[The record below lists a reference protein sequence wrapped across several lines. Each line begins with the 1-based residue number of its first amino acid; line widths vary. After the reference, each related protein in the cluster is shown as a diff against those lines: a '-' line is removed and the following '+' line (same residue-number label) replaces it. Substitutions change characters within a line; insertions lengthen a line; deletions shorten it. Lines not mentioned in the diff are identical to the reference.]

1 MRAAAAHGIGRR
13 AEASAAV
20 NPATEEPCMDSSAVF
35 QYGLDHLTPAIA
47 LAIADGH
54 CRGMLNDAARGRIEN
69 SRQKVAE
76 LAAGD
81 AAVYG
86 INTGFGPLCTSRIS
100 AQDTRTLQRNLIMS
114 HASGMGEPISPRL
127 AKLMLVLKAHALS
140 RGHSGVAAATVERI
154 IWHIDNNVVP
164 VVPCH
169 GSVGASGDLAPLS
182 HLFLPLIGLGRVQMG
197 TETRPAA
204 EILEAKG
211 LSPIQLGPK
220 EGLALI
226 NGTQFIAAHALW
238 AVVRMQHGLDMADI
252 AGAMS
257 LEALSGSKRPF
268 QAELH
273 DLRPHPGARL
283 VARRLSRLLH
293 DSQMVAEHA
302 DCSRVQD
309 AYSLRC
315 MPQVHGA
322 SRQAW
327 AHLRDAVEVEINSVT
342 DNPVILDNGDAV
354 SGGNFHG
361 QPLALPLDYAA
372 FAASELGNISDRR
385 IFLMLH
391 GNDRGLPKL
400 LLANTGLQSGFMISQ
415 YTSAALASENKTLC
429 FPASA
434 DSIPTS
440 LGQEDHV
447 SMGSISA
454 RKLHRILD
462 NLERILAVE
471 FTCAAQG
478 MDFRRPLLSTPILE
492 AVHARI
498 RREIPHADADRVF
511 ADDLA
516 RAEAMVREGSLLA
529 AARQCARGKRID
541 LDGDDHEAF
550 GME

>member
-1 MRAAAAHGIGRR
+1 MK
-13 AEASAAV
+13 
-20 NPATEEPCMDSSAVF
+20 TTAVF

-47 LAIADGH
+47 LAITDGH
-54 CRGMLNDAARGRIEN
+54 CHGVLNDKARRRIEKC
-69 SRQKVAE
+69 RQRVAA

-81 AAVYG
+81 DAVYG

-114 HASGMGEPISPRL
+114 HASGMGEPISQRL
-127 AKLMLVLKAHALS
+127 AKLMLILKAHALS
-140 RGHSGVAAATVERI
+140 RGNSGVAVATVERI
-154 IWHIDNNVVP
+154 IWHIENNIIP
-164 VVPCH
+164 LVPCH

-182 HLFLPLIGLGRVQMG
+182 HLFLPLLGLGLVQVG
-197 TETRPAA
+197 AETRPAGLM
-204 EILEAKG
+204 LEEND
-211 LSPIQLGPK
+211 LQPIILGPK

-226 NGTQFIAAHALW
+226 NGTQFIAAHAVA
-238 AVVRMQHGLDMADI
+238 AVLRLQHCLDLSDI

-257 LEALSGSKRPF
+257 LEALSGSIGPF
-268 QAELH
+268 LAELH
-273 DLRPHPGARL
+273 ALRPHPGAQL
-283 VARRLSRLLH
+283 VARRLSTLLH
-293 DSQMVAEHA
+293 DSRMVASHA
-302 DCSRVQD
+302 GCSRVQD

-327 AHLRDAVEVEINSVT
+327 VHLRDAVEVEINAVT
-342 DNPVILDNGDAV
+342 DNPVILDNGEAV

-372 FAASELGNISDRR
+372 LAASELGNISDRR

-391 GNDRGLPKL
+391 GNDQGLPKL
-400 LLANTGLQSGFMISQ
+400 LLADTGLQSGFMISQ
-415 YTSAALASENKTLC
+415 YTSAALTSENKTLC

-454 RKLHRILD
+454 RKLQRILD

-478 MDFRRPLLSTPILE
+478 MDFRRPLRSTAILE
-492 AVHARI
+492 AVHNRI
-498 RREIPHADADRVF
+498 RREIPHADIDRVF

-516 RAEAMVREGSLLA
+516 RAETLVREDILLA
-529 AARQCARGKRID
+529 AAQRCATENNID
-541 LDGDDHEAF
+541 LNGEYHETF
-550 GME
+550 GI

>member
-1 MRAAAAHGIGRR
+1 M
-13 AEASAAV
+13 
-20 NPATEEPCMDSSAVF
+20 NQSAVF
-35 QYGLDHLTPAIA
+35 QYGLDHLTPAGA
-47 LAIADGH
+47 MAIADGH
-54 CRGMLNDAARGRIEN
+54 CQGLLNDKARGRIEN
-69 SRQKVAE
+69 SRQRVDE

-86 INTGFGPLCTSRIS
+86 INTAFGPLCTSRIS
-100 AQDTRTLQRNLIMS
+100 AQDTRALQRNLIMS
-114 HASGMGEPISPRL
+114 HASGMGEPISQRL
-127 AKLMLVLKAHALS
+127 AKMMLVLKAHALS
-140 RGHSGVAAATVERI
+140 RGNSGVAAATVERI
-154 IWHIDNNVVP
+154 IWHIENDIIP

-182 HLFLPLIGLGRVQMG
+182 HLFLPLIGLGLIQAG
-197 TETRPAA
+197 AETRPAA
-204 EILEAKG
+204 AVLEEKG
-211 LSPIQLGPK
+211 LSPIVLGPK

-226 NGTQFIAAHALW
+226 NGTQFIAAHAVW
-238 AVVRMQHGLDMADI
+238 AVVRMQHCLDLADI

-268 QAELH
+268 LAELH

-283 VARRLSRLLH
+283 VARRLSTLLH
-293 DSQMVAEHA
+293 DSQMVAGHVG
-302 DCSRVQD
+302 CSRVQD

-327 AHLRDAVEVEINSVT
+327 AHLRDAVEVEINAVT
-342 DNPVILDNGDAV
+342 DNPVILDNGEAV

-372 FAASELGNISDRR
+372 LAASELGNISDRR
-385 IFLMLH
+385 IFLMLQ
-391 GNDRGLPKL
+391 GNDQGLPRL
-400 LLANTGLQSGFMISQ
+400 LLAKTGLQSGFMISQ

-447 SMGSISA
+447 SMGPIAA

-478 MDFRRPLLSTPILE
+478 MDFRRPLRSTVVLE
-492 AVHARI
+492 AVHARV
-498 RREIPHADADRVF
+498 REEIPHADMDRVF

-516 RAEAMVREGSLLA
+516 RAEVLVRDGSLLA
-529 AARQCARGKRID
+529 AARQCALEKRID
-541 LDGDDHEAF
+541 LDGEYHGTF
-550 GME
+550 GIC

>member
-1 MRAAAAHGIGRR
+1 M
-13 AEASAAV
+13 
-20 NPATEEPCMDSSAVF
+20 NQPAVF

-47 LAIADGH
+47 LAITDGH
-54 CRGMLNDAARGRIEN
+54 CHGLLNDAARSRIE
-69 SRQKVAE
+69 SSWRQVAK

-81 AAVYG
+81 VAVYG

-100 AQDTRTLQRNLIMS
+100 AADTRTLQRNLIMS

-127 AKLMLVLKAHALS
+127 VKLMMILKVHALS
-140 RGHSGVAAATVERI
+140 RGNSGVAISTVERI
-154 IWHIDNNVVP
+154 IWHIENNIIP
-164 VVPCH
+164 LVPCH

-182 HLFLPLIGLGRVQMG
+182 HLFLPLIGLGHIRIG
-197 TETRPAA
+197 AETRPAGL
-204 EILEAKG
+204 ILEENG
-211 LSPIQLGPK
+211 LQPIILGPK

-226 NGTQFIAAHALW
+226 NGTQFIAAHAVW
-238 AVVRMQHGLDMADI
+238 AMVRLQHCLDLADI

-268 QAELH
+268 LAELH
-273 DLRPHPGARL
+273 TLRPHPGAQL
-283 VARRLSRLLH
+283 VAHRLTNLLH
-293 DSQMVAEHA
+293 DSRMVANHA

-327 AHLRDAVEVEINSVT
+327 VHLRDAVEVEINAVT
-342 DNPVILDNGDAV
+342 DNPVILDNGEAV

-372 FAASELGNISDRR
+372 LAASELGNIADRR
-385 IFLMLH
+385 IYLMLL

-400 LLANTGLQSGFMISQ
+400 LLAKTGLQSGFLISQ
-415 YTSAALASENKTLC
+415 YTSAALSSENKTLC

-478 MDFRRPLLSTPILE
+478 MDFRRPLRSTAILE

-498 RREIPHADADRVF
+498 RREIAHADNDRVF

-516 RAEAMVREGSLLA
+516 RAETLVRDGILLA
-529 AARQCARGKRID
+529 TARQCATANNID
-541 LDGDDHEAF
+541 LNGKYHELC
-550 GME
+550 GIY

>member
-1 MRAAAAHGIGRR
+1 MKQ
-13 AEASAAV
+13 S
-20 NPATEEPCMDSSAVF
+20 VF
-35 QYGLDHLTPAIA
+35 FKYGLDHLTPAIA

-54 CRGMLNDAARGRIEN
+54 CQGVLNDSARKRIE
-69 SRQKVAE
+69 SCRQRVAE
-76 LAAGD
+76 LASGA

-127 AKLMLVLKAHALS
+127 AKLMLILKVHALS
-140 RGHSGVAAATVERI
+140 RGNSGVAAATVERI
-154 IWHIDNNVVP
+154 IWHIENNMIP
-164 VVPCH
+164 LVPCH

-182 HLFLPLIGLGRVQMG
+182 HLFLPLIGLGHIQVG
-197 TETRPAA
+197 A
-204 EILEAKG
+204 ESRSASLILQENG
-211 LSPIQLGPK
+211 LQPISLGPK

-226 NGTQFIAAHALW
+226 NGTQFIAAHAVT
-238 AVVRMQHGLDMADI
+238 AVTRLQYCLDLADI
-252 AGAMS
+252 AGAMT
-257 LEALSGSKRPF
+257 LEALSGSSRPF
-268 QAELH
+268 LAELH
-273 DLRPHPGARL
+273 CLRPHPGGQL
-283 VARRLSRLLH
+283 VARRLTALLH
-293 DSQMVAEHA
+293 DSQMLANHA
-302 DCSRVQD
+302 DCNRVQD

-327 AHLRDAVEVEINSVT
+327 AHLRDAVEVEINSIT
-342 DNPVILDNGDAV
+342 DNPVILDNGEAV

-372 FAASELGNISDRR
+372 LAASELGNIADRR
-385 IFLMLH
+385 IYLMLH
-391 GNDRGLPKL
+391 GNDQGLPKL
-400 LLANTGLQSGFMISQ
+400 LLTDTGLQSGFMISQ

-454 RKLHRILD
+454 RKLQRILD

-478 MDFRRPLLSTPILE
+478 MDFRRPLRSTAILE

-498 RREIPHADADRVF
+498 RRDIAHADVDRVF

-516 RAEAMVREGSLLA
+516 RAEILVRDTILLA
-529 AARQCARGKRID
+529 TARQCAAENNID
-541 LDGDDHEAF
+541 LNGDGHESF
-550 GME
+550 

>member
-1 MRAAAAHGIGRR
+1 
-13 AEASAAV
+13 
-20 NPATEEPCMDSSAVF
+20 MDQSAVF
-35 QYGLDHLTPAIA
+35 QYGQDHLTTAIA
-47 LAIADGH
+47 LAITDGK
-54 CRGMLNDAARGRIEN
+54 CQGVLNDSARGRIEKC
-69 SRQKVAE
+69 RQRVAE

-81 AAVYG
+81 DAVYG
-86 INTGFGPLCTSRIS
+86 INTGFGPLCTTRIS

-114 HASGMGEPISPRL
+114 HASGMGEVISQRL
-127 AKLMLVLKAHALS
+127 AKLMLILKVHALS

-154 IWHIDNNVVP
+154 IWHIDNNIIP
-164 VVPCH
+164 LVPCH

-182 HLFLPLIGLGRVQMG
+182 HLFLPLIGMGHVQAGAETLPAGLLLQKMG
-197 TETRPAA
+197 LPPV
-204 EILEAKG
+204 
-211 LSPIQLGPK
+211 SLGPK

-226 NGTQFIAAHALW
+226 NGTQFIAAHAVA
-238 AVVRMQHGLDMADI
+238 AVVRMHDCLDMADI

-268 QAELH
+268 LAELH
-273 DLRPHPGARL
+273 ALRPHPGARL
-283 VARRLSRLLH
+283 VARRLSALLH
-293 DSQMVAEHA
+293 DSQMVANHA
-302 DCSRVQD
+302 GCSRVQD

-327 AHLRDAVEVEINSVT
+327 AHLRDAVEIEINAVT
-342 DNPVILDNGDAV
+342 DNPVILDNGEAV

-361 QPLALPLDYAA
+361 QPLALALDYAA

-385 IFLMLH
+385 IFLMLQ
-391 GNDRGLPKL
+391 GNDQGLPKL
-400 LLANTGLQSGFMISQ
+400 LLADTGLQSGFMISQ
-415 YTSAALASENKTLC
+415 YTSAALTSENKTLC

-454 RKLHRILD
+454 RKLQRILE

-478 MDFRRPLLSTPILE
+478 MDFRRPLRSTAVLE

-498 RREIPHADADRVF
+498 RREIPHADMDRVF

-516 RAEAMVREGSLLA
+516 HAETMVRDGSLLESA
-529 AARQCARGKRID
+529 IQCAAQDNID
-541 LDGDDHEAF
+541 LNGEYHETF
-550 GME
+550 GI

>member
-1 MRAAAAHGIGRR
+1 MR
-13 AEASAAV
+13 
-20 NPATEEPCMDSSAVF
+20 TTAVF
-35 QYGLDHLTPAIA
+35 QYGLDHLTPRIA
-47 LAIADGH
+47 MDILAGR
-54 CRGMLNDAARGRIEN
+54 CRGRLVAQARQRIES
-69 SRQKVAE
+69 SRQRVAE
-76 LAAGD
+76 LAAG
-81 AAVYG
+81 AQAVYG
-86 INTGFGPLCTSRIS
+86 VNTGFGPLCTSRIS
-100 AQDTRTLQRNLIMS
+100 AIDTQILQRNLLMS
-114 HASGMGEPISPRL
+114 HASGMGETISALL

-140 RGHSGVAAATVERI
+140 RGHSGVAVETVERI
-154 IWHIDNNVVP
+154 LWHIENDIIP
-164 VVPCH
+164 LVPCH

-182 HLFLPLIGLGRVQMG
+182 HLFLPLIGLGQVRVG
-197 TETRPAA
+197 NEVRPAA
-204 EILEAKG
+204 AVLAEKG
-211 LSPIQLGPK
+211 VAPIRLGPK

-226 NGTQFIAAHALW
+226 NGTQFMAAHAVW
-238 AVVRMQHGLDMADI
+238 ALLRLQHALDLADI

-257 LEALSGSKRPF
+257 LEALSGSDRPF
-268 QAELH
+268 RVELH
-273 DLRPHPGARL
+273 ALRPHAGAQL
-283 VARRLSRLLH
+283 VARRLTVLLH
-293 DSQMVAEHA
+293 DSPMVAHHA
-302 DCSRVQD
+302 GCSRVQD

-342 DNPVILDNGDAV
+342 DNPVILDDGQAI

-372 FAASELGNISDRR
+372 LAASELGNIADRR

-391 GNDRGLPKL
+391 GNDQGLPKL
-400 LLANTGLQSGFMISQ
+400 LLAETGLQSGFMISQ

-454 RKLHRILD
+454 RKLLRILD
-462 NLERILAVE
+462 NLERIQAVE

-478 MDFRRPLLSTPILE
+478 MDFRRPLHSSAILE

-498 RREIPHADADRVF
+498 RLTIAHADCDRVF

-516 RAEAMVREGSLLA
+516 RAESLVREGVLLDEARRCA
-529 AARQCARGKRID
+529 AENRID
-541 LDGDDHEAF
+541 IDGQYHEQFAAD
-550 GME
+550 

>member
-1 MRAAAAHGIGRR
+1 M
-13 AEASAAV
+13 
-20 NPATEEPCMDSSAVF
+20 NQPPVF

-47 LAIADGH
+47 LAITDGQ
-54 CRGMLNDAARGRIEN
+54 CRGLLNESARSRIEK
-69 SRQKVAE
+69 SRQRVAE

-81 AAVYG
+81 TAVYG
-86 INTGFGPLCTSRIS
+86 INTGFGPLCTTRIS
-100 AQDTRTLQRNLIMS
+100 ADDTRTLQRNLIMS
-114 HASGMGEPISPRL
+114 HASGMGEAISTRL
-127 AKLMLVLKAHALS
+127 AKLMLILKVHALS

-154 IWHIDNNVVP
+154 IWHIENNIIP
-164 VVPCH
+164 LVPCH

-182 HLFLPLIGLGRVQMG
+182 HLFLPLIGLGHIQVG
-197 TETRPAA
+197 AEIRPAGA
-204 EILEAKG
+204 ILNKNG
-211 LSPIQLGPK
+211 LHPISLGPK
-220 EGLALI
+220 EGIALI
-226 NGTQFIAAHALW
+226 NGTQFIVAHAVL
-238 AVVRMQHGLDMADI
+238 AVIRLQHCLDLADI

-268 QAELH
+268 MAELH
-273 DLRPHPGARL
+273 ALRPHPGAQL
-283 VARRLSRLLH
+283 VAQRLTALLH
-293 DSQMVAEHA
+293 DSRMVANHA
-302 DCSRVQD
+302 GCSRVQD

-327 AHLRDAVEVEINSVT
+327 THLRDAVEVEINSVT
-342 DNPVILDNGDAV
+342 DNPVILDNGEAV

-372 FAASELGNISDRR
+372 LAASELGNIADRR
-385 IFLMLH
+385 IYLMLH
-391 GNDRGLPKL
+391 GNDQGLPKL
-400 LLANTGLQSGFMISQ
+400 LLNDTGLQSGFMIAQ
-415 YTSAALASENKTLC
+415 YTTAAMASENKTLC

-454 RKLHRILD
+454 RKLQRILD

-478 MDFRRPLLSTPILE
+478 MDFRRPLRSTAILE

-498 RREIPHADADRVF
+498 RREIPHADIDRVF

-516 RAEAMVREGSLLA
+516 RAETLVRDNILLTTA
-529 AARQCARGKRID
+529 QQCAVENRID
-541 LDGDDHEAF
+541 LNGDYHETF
-550 GME
+550 GIY

>member
-1 MRAAAAHGIGRR
+1 MTT
-13 AEASAAV
+13 AAV
-20 NPATEEPCMDSSAVF
+20 F
-35 QYGLDHLTPAIA
+35 HYGIDHLTPAIA
-47 LAIADGH
+47 MAIADGT
-54 CRGMLNDAARGRIEN
+54 CQGRLNAAARKRIAVCQQ
-69 SRQKVAE
+69 RVTE
-76 LAAGD
+76 LAAGA

-86 INTGFGPLCTSRIS
+86 VNTGFGPLCTTRIS
-100 AQDTRTLQRNLIMS
+100 AADTRTLQRNLIMS
-114 HASGMGEPISPRL
+114 HASGMGETISVRL
-127 AKLMLVLKAHALS
+127 AKLMLILKAHALS
-140 RGHSGVAAATVERI
+140 RGHSGVAVATVERI
-154 IWHIDNNVVP
+154 IWHSENNVIP
-164 VVPCH
+164 LVPCH

-182 HLFLPLIGLGRVQMG
+182 HLFLPLIGLGLVQTG
-197 TETRPAA
+197 SETRPASQV
-204 EILEAKG
+204 LEEAG
-211 LSPIQLGPK
+211 LQPIHLGPK

-226 NGTQFIAAHALW
+226 NGTQFIAAHAVT
-238 AVVRMQHGLDMADI
+238 AVQRLQHCLDLSDI

-257 LEALSGSKRPF
+257 LEALSGSIRPF
-268 QAELH
+268 LAELH
-273 DLRPHPGARL
+273 ALRPHPGAQQ
-283 VARRLSRLLH
+283 VARRLTALLQDSR
-293 DSQMVAEHA
+293 MVSSHA
-302 DCSRVQD
+302 GCSRVQD

-327 AHLRDAVEVEINSVT
+327 AHLHDAVEVEINSVT
-342 DNPVILDNGDAV
+342 DNPVILDNGEAV

-372 FAASELGNISDRR
+372 FAASELGNIADRR
-385 IFLMLH
+385 VFLMLH
-391 GNDRGLPKL
+391 GNDQGLPKL

-415 YTSAALASENKTLC
+415 YTTAALACENKTLC

-478 MDFRRPLLSTPILE
+478 MDFRRPLRSSAILE

-498 RREIPHADADRVF
+498 RCEIAHADGDRVF

-516 RAEAMVREGSLLA
+516 RAENLVRAGSLLA
-529 AARQCARGKRID
+529 SAVQCAAEKHID
-541 LDGDDHEAF
+541 LDNDSQGRS
-550 GME
+550 GPQTR

>member
-1 MRAAAAHGIGRR
+1 MNQ
-13 AEASAAV
+13 S
-20 NPATEEPCMDSSAVF
+20 TVF
-35 QYGLDHLTPAIA
+35 QYGQEHLTPAIA

-54 CRGMLNDAARGRIEN
+54 CRGVLNDTARGRIEK
-69 SRQKVAE
+69 SRRRVAE
-76 LAAGD
+76 LAASE

-86 INTGFGPLCTSRIS
+86 INTGFGPLCTTRIS
-100 AQDTRTLQRNLIMS
+100 PEDTRALQRNLIMS
-114 HASGMGEPISPRL
+114 HASGMGEPIPARL
-127 AKLMLVLKAHALS
+127 AKLMLILKAHTLC
-140 RGHSGVAAATVERI
+140 RGNSGVAIPTVERI
-154 IWHIDNNVVP
+154 IWHIENNVIP
-164 VVPCH
+164 LVPCQ

-182 HLFLPLIGLGRVQMG
+182 HLFLPLIGLGLIQSG
-197 TETRPAA
+197 AEARPAGRL
-204 EILEAKG
+204 LEEKG
-211 LSPIQLGPK
+211 LPPIQLGPK

-226 NGTQFIAAHALW
+226 NGTQFMAAHAVW
-238 AVVRMQHGLDMADI
+238 AVRRLQHCLDLADI

-257 LEALSGSKRPF
+257 LEAQAGSDRPF
-268 QAELH
+268 LAELH
-273 DLRPHPGARL
+273 ALRPHPGAKL
-283 VARRLSRLLH
+283 VARRLSAWLH
-293 DSQMVAEHA
+293 GSQMVESHA
-302 DCSRVQD
+302 GCDRVQD

-327 AHLRDAVEVEINSVT
+327 AHLRDAVEVEINAVT
-342 DNPVILDNGDAV
+342 DNPVILENGEAV

-372 FAASELGNISDRR
+372 LAASELGNIADRR
-385 IFLMLH
+385 VYSLLH
-391 GNDRGLPKL
+391 GNDQGLPAL
-400 LLANTGLQSGFMISQ
+400 LLAKTGLQSGFMICQ

-447 SMGSISA
+447 SMGSIAA

-462 NLERILAVE
+462 NLERIQAVE

-478 MDFRRPLLSTPILE
+478 MDFRRPLRSSEMLE

-498 RREIPHADADRVF
+498 RLGITHAENDRVF

-516 RAEAMVREGSLLA
+516 CAEGLVRDGSLLTV
-529 AARQCARGKRID
+529 ARQSALENGID
-541 LDGDDHEAF
+541 LNGDDHERFASD
-550 GME
+550 

>member
-1 MRAAAAHGIGRR
+1 MN
-13 AEASAAV
+13 AV
-20 NPATEEPCMDSSAVF
+20 PVF
-35 QYGLDHLTPAIA
+35 QYGTDHLTPEAA
-47 LAIADGH
+47 LAIAAGRH
-54 CRGMLNDAARGRIEN
+54 QGRLNDSARGRIER
-69 SRQKVAE
+69 SRQRVAE
-76 LAAGD
+76 LADGT

-100 AQDTRTLQRNLIMS
+100 AQDTRSLQRNLIMS
-114 HASGMGEPISPRL
+114 HASGMGEAISPLL
-127 AKLMLVLKAHALS
+127 AKLMLILKAHALC
-140 RGHSGVAAATVERI
+140 RGNSGVAVATVERI
-154 IWHIDNNVVP
+154 LWHIENDAIP
-164 VVPCH
+164 LVPCH

-182 HLFLPLIGLGRVQMG
+182 HLFLPLIGLGHVQMAG
-197 TETRPAA
+197 KTRPAA
-204 EILEAKG
+204 EVLAEKG
-211 LSPIQLGPK
+211 LPPICLGPK

-226 NGTQFIAAHALW
+226 NGTQFITAHAVL
-238 AVVRMQHGLDMADI
+238 ATQRLRQCLDLADI

-257 LEALSGSKRPF
+257 LEALSGSTRPF
-268 QAELH
+268 MAELH
-273 DLRPHPGARL
+273 ALRPHPGVQQ
-283 VARRLSRLLH
+283 VARRLTVLLQ
-293 DSQMVAEHA
+293 DSGMVAGHA
-302 DCSRVQD
+302 DCSQVQD

-327 AHLRDAVEVEINSVT
+327 THLRDAVEIEINAVT
-342 DNPVILDNGDAV
+342 DNPVILDNGEAV

-372 FAASELGNISDRR
+372 LAASELGNIADRR

-391 GNDRGLPKL
+391 GNEQGLPKL

-447 SMGSISA
+447 SMGSIAA

-462 NLERILAVE
+462 NLELILAVE

-478 MDFRRPLLSTPILE
+478 MDFRRPLRSSAIVE
-492 AVHARI
+492 AVHACI
-498 RREIPHADADRVF
+498 RRTISHADEDRVF

-516 RAEAMVREGSLLA
+516 RAAKLVLDGSLLG
-529 AARQCARGKRID
+529 CAERCAVEMGVD
-541 LDGDDHEAF
+541 LDGKE
-550 GME
+550 GK